1 MTTASFVQLTTEFG
15 IATLTLNRPEKR
27 NAISDDMRR
36 QMVEA
41 LDLVAQDKSI
51 RALVVTGNGKGFCAG
66 GDVSGMQKRMQ
77 APAGEIAFNGWS
89 RQQGVH
95 HAVSLLYT
103 MPKPTIAAVN
113 GASAGLGADVA
124 LSCDFV
130 LASEEASFAWTYINR
145 GLIPDGGG
153 MYFLPRRV
161 GLSRAKELVFSGRKV
176 NAHEALQLGIADRV
190 STAENLLTD
199 AGKWAAELSKG
210 SAVALALGKTILNK
224 SFELS
229 ANEVFAQGSQAQGIC
244 YTTSEHQ
251 LSVAEFLDK
260 TADRK

>member
-1 MTTASFVQLTTEFG
+1 MKTASLVELSTESG

-36 QMVEA
+36 ELVEA
-41 LDLVAQDKSI
+41 LGRVAQDRSI
-51 RALVVTGNGKGFCAG
+51 RAMVITGNGKGFCAG
-66 GDVSGMQKRMQ
+66 GDVSGMQQRMQ

-130 LASEEASFAWTYINR
+130 LASEDASFAWTYIRR

-161 GLSRAKELVFSGRKV
+161 GLSRAKELIFSGRKV
-176 NAHEALQLGIADRV
+176 DAREALHLGIADRV
-190 STAENLLTD
+190 SAPGSLLPE
-199 AGKWAAELSKG
+199 ARKWAAELSKG

-229 ANEVFAQGSQAQGIC
+229 AAEVFAQGSQAQGIC
-244 YTTSEHQ
+244 YTTSEHH
-251 LSVAEFLDK
+251 LSVAGFLSK
-260 TADRK
+260 TANRT